1 MLSRVTQNR
10 LILVGIWPSRQKIC
24 QHAQT
29 AACLR
34 LRHPWCPGSK
44 STTIATVTSGR
55 NATYRNLLTQKK
67 DRERGHGPVF
77 KVAKCVSRSPGTSPY
92 YFFEGS
98 LQCELQ
104 GQLRIAPTYASS
116 VVTLQV
122 YFPRSESPRR
132 RRRRRGCH
140 KQVGGMLPESTYLAL
155 LIQETREGIAP
166 FPRLLPKVEIANV
179 FHVIRAPS
187 IYCFFE
193 GSLQCELLLLL
204 QHASPST
211 SQVFCLDRIA
221 PTYAII
227 HGHFAVV
234 PSESGHVQ
242 SAALPLSLRHPC
254 CLTPESGW
262 KSTYLAVY
270 FHRETKRGHGSIT
283 KAPA

>member
-1 MLSRVTQNR
+1 MLHPWSHCRFTSLGVNLQEEEEEEEAATNKWVVCYR
-10 LILVGIWPSRQKIC
+10 NPLTLRYLYKRQERALHHFQGC
-24 QHAQT
+24 YPR
-29 AACLR
+29 LR
-34 LRHPWCPGSK
+34 L
-44 STTIATVTSGR
+44 
-55 NATYRNLLTQKK
+55 Q
-67 DRERGHGPVF
+67 
-77 KVAKCVSRSPGTSPY
+77 
-92 YFFEGS
+92 
-98 LQCELQ
+98 
-104 GQLRIAPTYASS
+104 
-116 VVTLQV
+116 
-122 YFPRSESPRR
+122 
-132 RRRRRGCH
+132 
-140 KQVGGMLPESTYLAL
+140 
-155 LIQETREGIAP
+155 
-166 FPRLLPKVEIANV
+166 NV

-227 HGHFAVV
+227 HGHIAGV